1 MKNQGRKSITL
12 SLQVSVIGNIP
23 SGNFKLGSPK
33 EVFLIKN
40 IIIVFRYDSSYV
52 FTIQHLHHEIL
63 IMKTAYGDPWGS
75 LSETV
80 TLSFGAKLVQASH
93 KALKGKKLK

>member
-40 IIIVFRYDSSYV
+40 ITDEAI
-52 FTIQHLHHEIL
+52 
-63 IMKTAYGDPWGS
+63 S
-75 LSETV
+75 LSV
-80 TLSFGAKLVQASH
+80 KPAGC
-93 KALKGKKLK
+93 G

>member
-40 IIIVFRYDSSYV
+40 ITDEAISSFDNKKSLYSNTSSQYV
-52 FTIQHLHHEIL
+52 KQ
-63 IMKTAYGDPWGS
+63 S
-75 LSETV
+75 
-80 TLSFGAKLVQASH
+80 
-93 KALKGKKLK
+93 

>member
-1 MKNQGRKSITL
+1 MKSQGRKSITL

-40 IIIVFRYDSSYV
+40 LTDEPIILMVKPAGNEEFIETKIYPGWNPEIISE
-52 FTIQHLHHEIL
+52 IQGAQENQLQ
-63 IMKTAYGDPWGS
+63 YGY
-75 LSETV
+75 
-80 TLSFGAKLVQASH
+80 
-93 KALKGKKLK
+93 

>member
-40 IIIVFRYDSSYV
+40 ITDEAI
-52 FTIQHLHHEIL
+52 
-63 IMKTAYGDPWGS
+63 S
-75 LSETV
+75 LSVKPAGSGGIHYHKDISWLEPRNN
-80 TLSFGAKLVQASH
+80 FGNPRCP
-93 KALKGKKLK
+93 